1 MTSHTLNKLDFISAR
16 VLIALGAGVVLES
29 LRMPRLEN
37 LNINPYTV
45 PGLVPGIL
53 GVVLLI
59 LGTVLLIRS
68 ILRGG
73 WRISAGSASFGL
85 LRHKGLQRLLLA
97 LLLTLGYAAI
107 LVGRLPFWLA
117 TFLFVAAFIIL
128 FELLLPLPRTQRLRS
143 IVTALIQAVL
153 VAVAVTFVFQE
164 IFLVRLP

>member
-1 MTSHTLNKLDFISAR
+1 
-16 VLIALGAGVVLES
+16 VVLES

-117 TFLFVAAFIIL
+117 TFARRRISGN
-128 FELLLPLPRTQRLRS
+128 RTRACSRKHRS
-143 IVTALIQAVL
+143 
-153 VAVAVTFVFQE
+153 
-164 IFLVRLP
+164 